1 MNGGEK
7 FYRTINRVTNHNKEL
22 LHCLLKSNTVN
33 DHTGSLKKKVGQ
45 LDSSSSEEGEE
56 TVVTTYV

>member
-7 FYRTINRVTNHNKEL
+7 IYRAIIHRVTNHREEL

-33 DHTGSLKKKVGQ
+33 DHTGSLKKKEGQ
-45 LDSSSSEEGEE
+45 LDSSSSEEGKE
-56 TVVTTYV
+56 TVVTYV